1 MNPFDL
7 TGPQFLVFYIGLSAL
22 ALIAIVLT
30 RKYAESYGAPKLD
43 LSDPYLI
50 AYLRGAEPE
59 ALRVATVSLI
69 DRGLLVATGT
79 QLKTADK
86 ASAEA
91 VRRPIE
97 KELLHR
103 FKRAD
108 EATAIFDDA
117 RLRATCKPFEQT
129 LKNAGLLPNEQIH
142 SSRITRLLIACA
154 IVGGVGVIKVLVALA
169 RGRTNVW
176 FLVILMVATIV
187 IAIKISFP
195 RLTESGKALIADLQN
210 LYSGLKDRALFLQT
224 GGASIEPM
232 MLAAVFGVSALAG
245 PSFAYTH
252 SLFPRATANQQ
263 QAGWSSS
270 CGSSCSSVS
279 SCGSSDGGSG
289 CGGGGCG
296 GGCGGCGG

>member
-1 MNPFDL
+1 MTHFDL
-7 TGPQFLVFYIGLSAL
+7 TGPQFLVFYLGLSAL
-22 ALIAIVLT
+22 VIIALVLA
-30 RKYAESYGAPKLD
+30 RKYTESFRAPKLD

-50 AYLRGAEPE
+50 AYLRGSAPE
-59 ALRVATVSLI
+59 ALRVAAVSLI

-79 QLKTADK
+79 QLKTAEK
-86 ASAEA
+86 ASPDA

-108 EATAIFDDA
+108 EATVIFDDS

-129 LKNAGLLPNEQIH
+129 LKNAGLLPNEQIQN
-142 SSRITRLLIACA
+142 SRLTRLLIACV
-154 IVGGVGVIKVLVALA
+154 IVGGVGSIKLLVALA

-176 FLVILMVATIV
+176 FLVILMVATLV
-187 IAIKISFP
+187 IAFKLSFP
-195 RLTESGKALIADLQN
+195 RLTESGKAMIADLQN
-210 LYSGLKDRALFLQT
+210 LYSGLKDRALLLPT
-224 GGASIEPM
+224 GGATIEPM
-232 MLAAVFGVSALAG
+232 MLAAVFGVGALAG

-252 SLFPRATANQQ
+252 SLFPRAANQQ
-263 QAGWSSS
+263 AVSSSSCGSS
-270 CGSSCSSVS
+270 CGSSCSSS
-279 SCGSSDGGSG
+279 SCGSS

>member
-7 TGPQFLVFYIGLSAL
+7 TGPQFLVFYLGLSAL
-22 ALIAIVLT
+22 VIIALVLT
-30 RKYAESYGAPKLD
+30 RKYTESFRAPKLD

-50 AYLRGAEPE
+50 AYLRGSAPE
-59 ALRVATVSLI
+59 ALRVAAVSLI

-79 QLKTADK
+79 QLKTAEK
-86 ASAEA
+86 ASPDA

-108 EATAIFDDA
+108 EATVIFDDS

-129 LKNAGLLPNEQIH
+129 LKNAGLLPNEQIQN
-142 SSRITRLLIACA
+142 SRLTRLLIACV
-154 IVGGVGVIKVLVALA
+154 IVGGVGSIKLLVALA

-176 FLVILMVATIV
+176 FLVILMVATLV
-187 IAIKISFP
+187 IAFKLSFP
-195 RLTESGKALIADLQN
+195 RLTESGKAMIADLQN
-210 LYSGLKDRALFLQT
+210 LYSGLKDRALLLPT
-224 GGASIEPM
+224 GGATIEPM
-232 MLAAVFGVSALAG
+232 MLAAVFGVGALAG

-252 SLFPRATANQQ
+252 SLFPRAANQQ
-263 QAGWSSS
+263 AVSSSSCGSS
-270 CGSSCSSVS
+270 CGSSCSSS
-279 SCGSSDGGSG
+279 SCGSS

>member
-7 TGPQFLVFYIGLSAL
+7 TGPQFLVFYLGLSAL
-22 ALIAIVLT
+22 VIIALVLT
-30 RKYAESYGAPKLD
+30 RKYTESFRAPKLD

-50 AYLRGAEPE
+50 AYLRGSAPE
-59 ALRVATVSLI
+59 ALGVAAVSLI

-79 QLKTADK
+79 QLKTAEK
-86 ASAEA
+86 ASPDA

-108 EATAIFDDA
+108 EATVIFDDS

-129 LKNAGLLPNEQIH
+129 LKNAGLLPNEQIQN
-142 SSRITRLLIACA
+142 SRLTRLLIACV
-154 IVGGVGVIKVLVALA
+154 IVGGVGSIKLLVALA

-176 FLVILMVATIV
+176 FLVILMVVTLV
-187 IAIKISFP
+187 IAFKLSFP
-195 RLTESGKALIADLQN
+195 RLTESGKAMIADLQN
-210 LYSGLKDRALFLQT
+210 LYSGLKDRALLLPT
-224 GGASIEPM
+224 GGATIEPM
-232 MLAAVFGVSALAG
+232 MLAAVFGVGALAG

-252 SLFPRATANQQ
+252 SLFPRAANQQ
-263 QAGWSSS
+263 AVSSSSCGSS
-270 CGSSCSSVS
+270 CGSSCSSS
-279 SCGSSDGGSG
+279 SCGSS

>member
-7 TGPQFLVFYIGLSAL
+7 TGPQFLVFYLGLSAL
-22 ALIAIVLT
+22 VIIALVLT
-30 RKYAESYGAPKLD
+30 RKYTESFRAPKLD

-50 AYLRGAEPE
+50 AYLRGSAPE
-59 ALRVATVSLI
+59 ALRVAAVSLI

-79 QLKTADK
+79 QLKTAEK
-86 ASAEA
+86 ASPDA

-108 EATAIFDDA
+108 EATVIFDDS

-129 LKNAGLLPNEQIH
+129 LKNAGLLPNEQIQN
-142 SSRITRLLIACA
+142 SRLTRLLIACV
-154 IVGGVGVIKVLVALA
+154 IVGGVGSIKLLVALA

-176 FLVILMVATIV
+176 FLVILMVVTLV
-187 IAIKISFP
+187 IAFKLSFP
-195 RLTESGKALIADLQN
+195 RLTESGKAMIADLQN
-210 LYSGLKDRALFLQT
+210 LYSGLKDRALLLPT
-224 GGASIEPM
+224 GGATIEPM
-232 MLAAVFGVSALAG
+232 MLAAVFGVGALAG

-252 SLFPRATANQQ
+252 SLFPRAANQQ
-263 QAGWSSS
+263 AVSSSSCGSS
-270 CGSSCSSVS
+270 CGSSCSSS
-279 SCGSSDGGSG
+279 SCGSS